1 MVMSRWDR
9 MKTPVFVAVGGLAAS
24 AYVYAN
30 DPSEPGHFPPCPTK
44 VLSGLDCPF
53 CGGLRST
60 HELMHGNLSGALDY
74 NAFTVLLAIPAMLV
88 VFGIWSWDQWR
99 GEDEPRKV
107 PVWTNVSVAL
117 LLVVFTVV
125 RNLPGMPLGTSA

>member
-1 MVMSRWDR
+1 
-9 MKTPVFVAVGGLAAS
+9 
-24 AYVYAN
+24 
-30 DPSEPGHFPPCPTK
+30 
-44 VLSGLDCPF
+44 
-53 CGGLRST
+53 
-60 HELMHGNLSGALDY
+60 MHGNLSGALDY

-99 GEDEPRKV
+99 GKDEPRKV
-107 PVWTNVSVAL
+107 PMWTNVSVVL

>member
-1 MVMSRWDR
+1 MSRWDR
-9 MKTPVFVAVGGLAAS
+9 MRAPVFAAAGGLAAC
-24 AYVYAN
+24 AYVYVN

-60 HELMHGNLSGALDY
+60 HELMHGNLSAALDF
-74 NAFTVLLAIPAMLV
+74 NAFTVLLFIPAMLV
-88 VFGIWSWDQWR
+88 VYVVWTRDQWR
-99 GEDEPRKV
+99 GRTEARKV
-107 PVWTNVSVAL
+107 PLWTNISVAV
-117 LLVVFTVV
+117 LLVAFTVV